1 MLLWWGEPFIDFMT
15 SLFPPLEHTIGETF
29 SSCAAAFLWCIPRRL
44 PRGAVEIDSEL
55 EIVSSALIPRDWLFH
70 RTSQSIK
77 TTSCGLGEST
87 KKEFGS
93 VSDSP
98 QKNNQFR
105 SLRVHRIF
113 RQQLSCTKT
122 GTRVWRWHNL
132 SATKFL
138 ESGRA
143 LRSDIHSCAI
153 HSHI

>member
-1 MLLWWGEPFIDFMT
+1 MV
-15 SLFPPLEHTIGETF
+15 HTEAPG
-29 SSCAAAFLWCIPRRL
+29 L
-44 PRGAVEIDSEL
+44 PRGAVEIDSKL
-55 EIVSSALIPRDWLFH
+55 EIVCSALIPMACLFH

-105 SLRVHRIF
+105 SLTVHRIS

-122 GTRVWRWHNL
+122 GTSIIIVAEL
-132 SATKFL
+132 V
-138 ESGRA
+138 
-143 LRSDIHSCAI
+143 
-153 HSHI
+153 